1 MTEVLRVKIMT
12 VGYNQDSEIG
22 KVRKVYRTKVG
33 YTGSGRHIY
42 YLVWSDVFGKCVWVK
57 DNTVLVVA

>member
-1 MTEVLRVKIMT
+1 MT
-12 VGYNQDSEIG
+12 VGYNQESEIG

-33 YTGSGRHIY
+33 YTGSGRHTY

-57 DNTVLVVA
+57 DNTVTVVA